1 MSEVYYLGKGL
12 CMRAEPWL
20 WAGGWA
26 ASILLI
32 FIYIKFMIV
41 RLPFYDIN
49 ESFSFYIL
57 KCFGQ
62 MSPPL
67 IKKDATKL
75 EFCLYLL

>member
-20 WAGGWA
+20 RAGGCSA
-26 ASILLI
+26 PILLI
-32 FIYIKFMIV
+32 FIYIKKFMIV
-41 RLPFYDIN
+41 RLQFYDIN

-67 IKKDATKL
+67 IKKDETK
-75 EFCLYLL
+75 FSFVFT